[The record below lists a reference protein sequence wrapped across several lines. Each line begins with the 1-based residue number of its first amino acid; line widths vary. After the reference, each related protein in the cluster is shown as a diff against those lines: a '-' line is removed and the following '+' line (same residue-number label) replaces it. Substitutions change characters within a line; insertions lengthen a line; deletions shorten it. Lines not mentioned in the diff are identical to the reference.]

1 MNIGQAAKRS
11 GISAKMIRYYE
22 DIGLLPNPKRS
33 DSGYRVYSED
43 DIKTL
48 SFIQHARELGFS
60 SEQMKELLGLW
71 LNDARHSS
79 DVKQLAQKHIEL
91 LQQKISDMQN
101 MMKILQQS
109 VAQCAGDEQSDC
121 QILKQIEQG
130 VSHGKTA
137 HTPIKADQ

>member
-22 DIGLLPNPKRS
+22 DIGLLPAAKRS
-33 DSGYRVYSED
+33 DAGYRVYTD
-43 DIKTL
+43 ADIKTL

-71 LNDARHSS
+71 LNSS
-79 DVKQLAQKHIEL
+79 RRSSEVKQLAQKHIQF
-91 LQQKISDMQN
+91 LQQKIANMQH
-101 MMKILQQS
+101 MLVILQQS
-109 VAQCAGDEQSDC
+109 VEQCADNEQSDC

-130 VSHGKTA
+130 VVPEQH
-137 HTPIKADQ
+137 

>member
-22 DIGLLPNPKRS
+22 EIGLLPAPKRS
-33 DSGYRVYSED
+33 DAGYRVYTD
-43 DIKTL
+43 ADIKTL

-71 LNDARHSS
+71 LNQSRQSRE
-79 DVKQLAQKHIEL
+79 VKQLAQKHIQFLE
-91 LQQKISDMQN
+91 QKIADMQQ
-101 MMKILQQS
+101 MLLILQQS
-109 VAQCAGDEQSDC
+109 VAQCADDEQADC

-130 VSHGKTA
+130 VVPEQH
-137 HTPIKADQ
+137 